1 VRTVYADVSECFC
14 VWRSVRKRGDKS
26 AVKDQPTQY
35 RTSAHTA
42 HVEFG
47 KEVRERGRRRV
58 EGRDRDKNEEADF
71 AHH

>member
-1 VRTVYADVSECFC
+1 
-14 VWRSVRKRGDKS
+14 VRKRGDKS